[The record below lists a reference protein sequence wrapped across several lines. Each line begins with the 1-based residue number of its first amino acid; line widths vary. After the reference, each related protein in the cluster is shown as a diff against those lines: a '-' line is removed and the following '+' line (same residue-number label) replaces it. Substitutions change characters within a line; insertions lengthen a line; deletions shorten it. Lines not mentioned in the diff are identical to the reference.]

1 MGIVAL
7 DFVAF
12 DENGLIVKTSGGIV
26 WSEDGGGLLY

>member
-12 DENGLIVKTSGGIV
+12 GENGLIVKTSGGI
-26 WSEDGGGLLY
+26 DGGGLLY